1 MRPSASGRHFELRA
15 MKRSPTDAGA
25 GGGRHSSERTSK
37 NEFLANS
44 RRVISS
50 RVGAL
55 FTSKGIGFR
64 RLAES
69 HATSVAGDT
78 LIAIALAG
86 TLFFSVPS
94 AQARSNML
102 LYLLV
107 TLAPFTVL
115 GPLLGRLF
123 DRFPGAYRL
132 GLAVS
137 SFGRAMVTAAMI
149 GVIDSLLLYPLAFA
163 LLLLSRVH
171 GISRA
176 SLLPVVLPGPHEL
189 VTSNAQLARIGVLVG
204 LAAAAVGALAA
215 HFVGTWLVL
224 VIATAVLTWSGW
236 SAMGLPSVEMPRWV
250 PGRGSVPARRTN
262 RPLRLAGFATAGV
275 RSLNGFLLL
284 LVAFAYRD
292 IDAGIFD
299 FGAILVAAG
308 VGFFAAA
315 VVTPIIEK
323 YVPEEPMMVA
333 ALAVE
338 AAFAFL
344 AGVAFGLPTAA
355 ALAAAAGFAWGTAK
369 FGFDGLLQATVPA
382 AHRGR
387 AFTYSE
393 TLFQIAW
400 VIGAALPVAIPF
412 PSEIGL
418 VLAGFVALFVQLM
431 YVSALLIPVAK
442 QRRERYTSTEPA
454 KPRQDVTD
462 LF

>member
-1 MRPSASGRHFELRA
+1 M
-15 MKRSPTDAGA
+15 
-25 GGGRHSSERTSK
+25 
-37 NEFLANS
+37 
-44 RRVISS
+44 
-50 RVGAL
+50 

-69 HATSVAGDT
+69 HAGAVAGDT
-78 LIAIALAG
+78 FIAIALAG

-94 AQARSNML
+94 TQARSNML

-115 GPLLGRLF
+115 GPLLGRMF

-132 GLAVS
+132 GLAAS

-149 GVIDSLLLYPLAFA
+149 GVLDNLLLYPLAFV

-189 VTSNAQLARIGVLVG
+189 VNSNAQLARIGVLVG
-204 LAAAAVGALAA
+204 LAAAAAGGLAA
-215 HFVGTWLVL
+215 RFVGSWLVL
-224 VIATAVLTWSGW
+224 VLAIGAFTWSGW
-236 SAMGLPSVEMPRWV
+236 TAMGLPSVELPSQPRREV
-250 PGRGSVPARRTN
+250 AEPARRNN

-275 RSLNGFLLL
+275 RSLNGFLLF

-292 IDAGIFD
+292 INAGISD

-308 VGFFAAA
+308 GGFFIAA

-369 FGFDGLLQATVPA
+369 FGFDGLLQATVPDH
-382 AHRGR
+382 HRGR

-400 VIGAALPVAIPF
+400 VIGAALPVAIPM
-412 PSEIGL
+412 PAEIGL
-418 VLAGFVALFVQLM
+418 VLAGFVALTVQLM
-431 YVSALLIPVAK
+431 YVSALLIPVARM
-442 QRRERYTSTEPA
+442 RREHYATVQP
-454 KPRQDVTD
+454 KPPEQDVTD